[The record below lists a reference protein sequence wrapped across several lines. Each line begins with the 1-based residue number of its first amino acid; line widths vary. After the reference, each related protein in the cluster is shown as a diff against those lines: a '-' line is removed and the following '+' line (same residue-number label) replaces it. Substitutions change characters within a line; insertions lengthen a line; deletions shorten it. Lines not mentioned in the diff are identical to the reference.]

1 MEQYN
6 ESVNSFMKPLLNDE
20 YLFPIISL
28 IVAIYAALARPK
40 TPKFLYNLFQNPLF
54 RLVAISYI
62 AYRSTKNFQSA
73 LLIAAAFLS
82 IMHLINK
89 GSLNFLA
96 DSFTNSSNTTADFT
110 EYFNQDATPVH
121 DEPILDFA
129 YDDNSL
135 LAERFGDMEGDLNEE
150 ERFGDE
156 SDLNEEERFGD
167 DGTYMEE
174 ERSDL
179 NEEERF
185 GDESDL
191 NEEERSDLNEEER
204 FGDESDLNEEE
215 RSDLNE
221 EERFGD
227 ESDLNE
233 EERFG
238 DSKPTSKVV
247 ATTAVVKKEKNSD
260 MLEGAPSGS
269 YGASDFASF

>member
-110 EYFNQDATPVH
+110 EYFDQDATPVH

-156 SDLNEEERFGD
+156 NDLNEEERFGD

-185 GDESDL
+185 GDE
-191 NEEERSDLNEEER
+191 N
-204 FGDESDLNEEE
+204 
-215 RSDLNE
+215 
-221 EERFGD
+221 
-227 ESDLNE
+227 DLNE

-238 DSKPTSKVV
+238 DSKSTSKVV
-247 ATTAVVKKEKNSD
+247 ATTAVVKKEKISD
-260 MLEGAPSGS
+260 MLEGVPSGS